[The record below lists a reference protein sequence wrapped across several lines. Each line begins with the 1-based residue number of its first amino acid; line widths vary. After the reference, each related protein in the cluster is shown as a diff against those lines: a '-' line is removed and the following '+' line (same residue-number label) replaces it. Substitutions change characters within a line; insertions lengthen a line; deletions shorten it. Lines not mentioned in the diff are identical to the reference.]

1 MLHYA
6 GSAANVRAFPPAAK
20 VKSWGESPRSRESN
34 SEYLRVSDVFK
45 QAFNTRG
52 NIERTYVVRFMV
64 NMIAPVHLFCQ
75 RITPG
80 GQGARCQKT
89 PNL

>member
-45 QAFNTRG
+45 QAFNT
-52 NIERTYVVRFMV
+52 
-64 NMIAPVHLFCQ
+64 
-75 RITPG
+75 
-80 GQGARCQKT
+80 GAT
-89 PNL
+89 